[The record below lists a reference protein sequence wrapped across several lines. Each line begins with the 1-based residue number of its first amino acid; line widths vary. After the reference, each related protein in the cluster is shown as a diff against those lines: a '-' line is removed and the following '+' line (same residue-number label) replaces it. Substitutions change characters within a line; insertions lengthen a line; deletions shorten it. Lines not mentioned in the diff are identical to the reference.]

1 MLFFMYNSFIFLLMV
16 IIVIIRRCVF
26 WCVERK
32 KFNCVGA
39 GALIPSATGISVI
52 QQFFVPAFGMHI
64 YENPKKSKKI
74 YQIMLWEI

>member
-1 MLFFMYNSFIFLLMV
+1 MV
-16 IIVIIRRCVF
+16 VIVIIRRCVF

-52 QQFFVPAFGMHI
+52 QQFFAQALEMLL
-64 YENPKKSKKI
+64 YEDPEKHGNPSSTGANCI
-74 YQIMLWEI
+74 NMCNLYY